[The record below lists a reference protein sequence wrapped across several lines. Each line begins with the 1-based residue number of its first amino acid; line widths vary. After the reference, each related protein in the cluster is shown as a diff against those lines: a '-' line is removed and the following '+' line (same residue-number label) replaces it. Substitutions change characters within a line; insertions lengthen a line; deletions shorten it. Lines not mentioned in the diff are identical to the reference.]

1 MLKKLLDMGAKSA
14 VITSLP
20 LESGLANVYMRR
32 GEKRMGLCAFERLD
46 AHYPGTGD
54 LFASVLTGALLRG
67 EALEGAVRRAT
78 DFTRLCVE
86 RSMRFP
92 TPVNYGVDL
101 EPLLPLLWE
110 DAASGTRE

>member
-1 MLKKLLDMGAKSA
+1 MRQAGVPIVPGCDVVRDAEQAKQEAEKIGFPLLIKARAG
-14 VITSLP
+14 
-20 LESGLANVYMRR
+20 GGGR
-32 GEKRMGLCAFERLD
+32 GIRKVTQQD
-46 AHYPGTGD
+46 
-54 LFASVLTGALLRG
+54 
-67 EALEGAVRRAT
+67 ALEGAVRRAT

-110 DAASGTRE
+110 DAANKTRE